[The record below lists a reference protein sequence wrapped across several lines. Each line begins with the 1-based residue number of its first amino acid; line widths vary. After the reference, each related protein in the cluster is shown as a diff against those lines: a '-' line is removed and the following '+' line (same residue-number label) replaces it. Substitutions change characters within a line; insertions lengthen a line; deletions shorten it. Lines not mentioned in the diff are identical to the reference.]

1 MRLAACAA
9 KEWMYAFDIHCN
21 SFFPFFL
28 VLYVAASA
36 WILQIKYGAMG
47 FLRHSTCLQ
56 VLHYLLLPL
65 LSQSTWLAATF
76 SLDADGT
83 DGCSVVTYT
92 VNTAL
97 PLAGWLR

>member
-1 MRLAACAA
+1 MAMSVCA

-36 WILQIKYGAMG
+36 YDWMLRSHGAMVG
-47 FLRHSTCLQ
+47 MRQLQ

-76 SLDADGT
+76 SLDA
-83 DGCSVVTYT
+83 
-92 VNTAL
+92 L
-97 PLAGWLR
+97 GWP

>member
-1 MRLAACAA
+1 
-9 KEWMYAFDIHCN
+9 MYAFDIHCN

-36 WILQIKYGAMG
+36 WIRFDGAMVKDEA
-47 FLRHSTCLQ
+47 LHLLQ

-97 PLAGWLR
+97 LLAGWLR